1 MPVPETETSPQI
13 AADDEAALVEQLAA
27 FDPAAWQS
35 IFDQYFPALV
45 RFAYVRTFQ
54 VGVAEDI
61 AAEVFAEAAKG
72 IGRYRYQGIPFRAWL
87 YRIARNTI
95 ADHLKAQN
103 RRGQVSLEDMEGIL
117 EAAPTDLDLRADFVR
132 ALNYLNEDQRMV
144 VVLRFVSD
152 CSLREVA
159 EVLAKSEGAIKQL
172 QHRALTILKT
182 RLAEETGSES

>member
-1 MPVPETETSPQI
+1 M
-13 AADDEAALVEQLAA
+13 A
-27 FDPAAWQS
+27 
-35 IFDQYFPALV
+35 
-45 RFAYVRTFQ
+45 
-54 VGVAEDI
+54 VAEDI

-72 IGRYRYQGIPFRAWL
+72 IGRYRYRGIPFRAWL